1 MKALQ
6 IRGGNPL
13 HGSVKIHG
21 AKNSVL
27 PILAATVAVGQ
38 RCTIANCPEISDV
51 QTAVEILR
59 TLGCQVEKAQ
69 GEITVDASRLSGN
82 SIDRQLMKRMRSSV
96 LFLGA
101 LLARCG
107 QCAFTVPG
115 GCVLGE
121 RPINLHLIA
130 MVQMGAQVDS
140 DNDTICCRAEQLHG
154 CTICLPT
161 PSVGATENILL
172 AAMGTDETV
181 TLCNA
186 AMEPEILDL
195 ANFLRAAGAEIH
207 GAGTEI
213 IRIRGGK
220 LHGCRYAVVP
230 DRIETA
236 TYLAATACAGGNV
249 CLEQCCPAHLQPVL
263 ELYRNAGC
271 QIQTGDT
278 SIAVTAAPLQAVSPI
293 KTAPYPGFPTDVQ
306 ALAMA
311 TMATAAGISVFVET
325 VFSNRYRHVP
335 ALCRMGA
342 DIRVGKKIA
351 VVRGVERLHGAMV
364 EATDLRGGAA
374 LVAAALGAEG
384 TTEIHQIEHIARGY
398 DSLAENLRSLGADIQ
413 IIT

>member
-1 MKALQ
+1 MEVLQ

-38 RCTIANCPEISDV
+38 KCTIANCPDISDV
-51 QTAVEILR
+51 QTAVAILK
-59 TLGCQVEKAQ
+59 TLGCQVERTG
-69 GEITVDASRLSGN
+69 GEITVDAGCVSESC
-82 SIDRQLMKRMRSSV
+82 IDRQLMKQMRSSV

-107 QCAFTVPG
+107 QCKFTVPG

-140 DNDTICCRAEQLHG
+140 DGETICCRAQRLHG
-154 CTICLPT
+154 CTICLPM

-186 AMEPEILDL
+186 AMEPEIVDL
-195 ANFLRAAGAEIH
+195 ANFLQAAGAEIH
-207 GAGTEI
+207 GAGTQI
-213 IRIRGGK
+213 IRIRGGR
-220 LHGCRYAVVP
+220 LHGCCYTVAP

-236 TYLAATACAGGNV
+236 TYLAATACAGGNTR
-249 CLEQCCPAHLQPVL
+249 LEQCCPAHLQPVL
-263 ELYRNAGC
+263 ELYRSAGC
-271 QIQTGDT
+271 QIQNDDT
-278 SIAVTAAPLQAVSPI
+278 SIAVTAAPLQAVSPV

-311 TMATAAGISVFVET
+311 SMVTAAGISVFVET

-335 ALCRMGA
+335 ALCSMGA

-351 VVRGVERLHGAMV
+351 VVRGVTRLHGAEV

-374 LVAAALGAEG
+374 MVVAALGAAG
-384 TTEIHQIEHIARGY
+384 TTRIHQIEHIARGY
-398 DSLAENLRSLGADIQ
+398 DSLTENLRALGADIE
-413 IIT
+413 ILT